1 MKKIAFILTALC
13 LHTATYAAR
22 PITEPFGRLEDVTS
36 LTMILTPNDF
46 PNSRNLAEAQLAE
59 VGCTYRITDP
69 NLIAEVI
76 KNLQPA
82 RFGGDVQPVRL
93 RHAIY
98 LNLKGASEPTGA
110 KYLLAEGQSP
120 TETIGSVDAP
130 SIRSEAINF
139 TTKPEAPELLR
150 VWARTHISLI
160 SFVPPRSDPSNPCT
174 FVP

>member
-1 MKKIAFILTALC
+1 MKKLALILAAFCVHGGTQ
-13 LHTATYAAR
+13 AAR
-22 PITEPFGRLEDVTS
+22 PITEPFGRVEDVIS
-36 LTMILTPNDF
+36 LTMILTPNHF
-46 PNSRNLAEAQLAE
+46 PKGQNLAEAQLAE

-98 LNLKGASEPTGA
+98 LSLKGASEPAAA
-110 KYLLAEGQSP
+110 KYLLAEGQST

-150 VWARTHISLI
+150 TWARTHISLI